1 LDLKNTIPVSL
12 PAKTGQSDL
21 HGLIREAIAGTR
33 TAQKE
38 IYDRYAPFIYGVI
51 RRYIKDEAEAKEIL
65 NDSFFKILTKLGHYE
80 FKGAFEGW
88 MRTTTIYTITDH
100 VRKHARHRQTMQEM
114 PEHLDVR
121 MEQSITSGIHY
132 KDLLLLIHDL
142 PEMHRMVFN
151 LFVFED
157 YPHKDIAALLSI
169 SENNSR
175 WHLND
180 ARKRLKEKI
189 KPFMK

>member
-1 LDLKNTIPVSL
+1 MDIKNTITASS
-12 PAKTGQSDL
+12 PAKTGPSDL

-33 TAQKE
+33 AAQKE
-38 IYDRYAPFIYGVI
+38 LYDRYAPFIYGVI
-51 RRYIKDEAEAKEIL
+51 RRYIRDEAEAKEIL
-65 NDSFFKILTKLGHYE
+65 NDSFFKILTKLGNYE

-100 VRKHARHRQTMQEM
+100 VRKHARHRETMKEM
-114 PEHLDVR
+114 PEYMDVGTD
-121 MEQSITSGIHY
+121 QSITSNLNY
-132 KDLLLLIHDL
+132 KELLVLIHDL

-157 YPHKDIAALLSI
+157 CPHKEIAALLSI
-169 SENNSR
+169 SEGNSR
-175 WHLND
+175 WHLTD